1 MKYITLLFEYLLI
14 WPGSLL
20 PISLGTLYI
29 LVKLVLISHKSVLQ
43 CLLQYMLSL
52 LLGKPAHPSRL
63 SLFSSYSN
71 GVEHTLVLLPRARYI
86 SLRLPYA
93 TGY

>member
-29 LVKLVLISHKSVLQ
+29 LVKLVLISHKSVLH
-43 CLLQYMLSL
+43 
-52 LLGKPAHPSRL
+52 A
-63 SLFSSYSN
+63 SYSTCYHFCLEN
-71 GVEHTLVLLPRARYI
+71 LLILQDSVCFPLI
-86 SLRLPYA
+86 QME
-93 TGY
+93 